1 MPAPAASR
9 LRRVVGHLA
18 PAQSTLV
25 SAAGPGSSQI
35 IADSGHGGLV
45 TLFQSFRRFQQAILG
60 ADEPDFAARAIAAQY
75 AALAQYQR
83 QLAALSSDLSSWP
96 VPEQVDYHLVRAEMN
111 GLEFRH
117 RVMKPWLK
125 DPGFYVDVI
134 PRVRL
139 DDAALPLD
147 AAAVERAEQRLG
159 AVRTIVSQAVRN
171 MGDISTVAVD
181 LGTLAIYRLEEY
193 QQGFESARQ
202 GVAAHHPEL
211 LPALD
216 DALVRE
222 TPWF

>member
-1 MPAPAASR
+1 MPAPAALR

-25 SAAGPGSSQI
+25 LAAGSGSSQT
-35 IADSGHGGLV
+35 IAESGHSGLV

-75 AALAQYQR
+75 AALGQYQR

-159 AVRTIVSQAVRN
+159 AVRAIVSQAVHN
-171 MGDISTVAVD
+171 MENISAVAAD

-193 QQGFESARQ
+193 QQGFESARH
-202 GVAAHHPEL
+202 GVAAHHLEL

-216 DALVRE
+216 DALVRK
-222 TPWF
+222 TPF